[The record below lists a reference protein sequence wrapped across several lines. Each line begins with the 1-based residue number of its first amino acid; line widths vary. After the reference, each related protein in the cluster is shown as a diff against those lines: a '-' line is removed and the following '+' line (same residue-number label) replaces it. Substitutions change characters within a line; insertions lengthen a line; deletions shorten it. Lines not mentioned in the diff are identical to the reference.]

1 MVIER
6 FAPSPTGYLHLGH
19 AYSAM
24 TAWRSTKAHNGKFHI
39 RIEDLDSTRSK
50 SQYTQAIFDDL
61 SRLGI
66 NWNTPV
72 VYQSERYSY
81 YEDCLSKLIA
91 MGLCFPCK
99 CTRKDIKDSL
109 EAPNAPLISRG
120 QKLLYPGTCRN
131 RTFDEMNKGDAIRLN
146 FSKVIEHFGGR
157 AHFPQLEIREL
168 GQAHSGIHHV
178 APDYFQENFGDIVL
192 ARKDIGTSYHLS
204 VVIDDAFMG
213 ITNVTRGE
221 DIFDST
227 FIHRLLQEL
236 LELPVPTWSHHG
248 LIRDEDGKR
257 LAKRSPSFTL
267 RSLWDQGFTS
277 EEIISM
283 ADKQLC

>member
-24 TAWRSTKAHNGKFHI
+24 TAWRSTKTHSGKFLI

-50 SQYTQAIFDDL
+50 SQYTRAIFDDL
-61 SRLGI
+61 SKLGI
-66 NWNTPV
+66 NWNIPV
-72 VYQSERYSY
+72 VYQSERYSV

-109 EAPNAPLISRG
+109 EAPNAPLISEG

-131 RTFDEMNKGDAIRLN
+131 RSFDEMNKGDAVRLN
-146 FSKVIEHFGGR
+146 FSKVIEHFGGLS
-157 AHFPQLEIREL
+157 HFPTLEIREL
-168 GQAHSGIHHV
+168 GQSHTGIHHLS
-178 APDYFQENFGDIVL
+178 PEYFQANFGDIVL
-192 ARKDIGTSYHLS
+192 ARKDIGTSYHLT

-236 LELPVPTWSHHG
+236 LGLPVPTWSHHG

-267 RSLWDQGFTS
+267 RNLWDQGFTS